1 MIKCNLQKE
10 EFSIW
15 MKAEVQTN
23 KTLPKQFRQSCC
35 EQDAAKIKMIKFA
48 ERINENLF
56 SKTLVVLFRISTPLS
71 CASIGTVGAHKIKD
85 TNLA

>member
-35 EQDAAKIKMIKFA
+35 EQDAAK
-48 ERINENLF
+48 
-56 SKTLVVLFRISTPLS
+56 
-71 CASIGTVGAHKIKD
+71 
-85 TNLA
+85 